1 METDREINSLD
12 QEKISCLDLALSA
25 SSPAEWFARTLFKTY
40 LYTVLFLPL
49 SGAGK

>member
-1 METDREINSLD
+1 METDREINS
-12 QEKISCLDLALSA
+12 LDLALSA